1 MNVEVILREDVEH
14 LGKAGALVKVKPGYA
29 RNFLLPRGLAYEA
42 TEGNKRRIVAEQ
54 KAHATRVA
62 RERED
67 AAGLA
72 ARLAGISLTLRA
84 KAGEGDRLF
93 GSVTSQD
100 LAARLADLG
109 FAVDKRRIELEHPIK
124 ELGTHMVSIRLHPEV
139 RAEIKVLVEP
149 E

>member
-1 MNVEVILREDVEH
+1 MNVEVILRENVEH

-54 KAHATRVA
+54 KAQATRVA

-72 ARLAGISLTLRA
+72 ARLAGVSLTLKA

-109 FAVDKRRIELEHPIK
+109 FAVDKRKIELEHAIK

-139 RAEIKVLVEP
+139 RAEIKVVVEP